1 MCLESWSGK
10 SKVGSCGHSFANRN
24 MLQASK
30 VAPRKSDQ
38 TKKWL
43 AWPEYLAMLPRL
55 RHECAGEA
63 NEMLI

>member
-1 MCLESWSGK
+1 
-10 SKVGSCGHSFANRN
+10 